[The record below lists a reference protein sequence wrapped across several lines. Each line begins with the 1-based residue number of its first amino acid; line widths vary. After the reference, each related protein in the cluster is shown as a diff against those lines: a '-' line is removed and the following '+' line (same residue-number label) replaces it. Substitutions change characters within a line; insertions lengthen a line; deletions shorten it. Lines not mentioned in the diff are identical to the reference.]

1 VHIPTALEEEDS
13 EDGTP
18 EERAFA
24 IAALGFDP
32 DVEARKMQDEAEDG
46 DDEAP
51 PTPAVPA

>member
-1 VHIPTALEEEDS
+1 MHIPTALEEEDS